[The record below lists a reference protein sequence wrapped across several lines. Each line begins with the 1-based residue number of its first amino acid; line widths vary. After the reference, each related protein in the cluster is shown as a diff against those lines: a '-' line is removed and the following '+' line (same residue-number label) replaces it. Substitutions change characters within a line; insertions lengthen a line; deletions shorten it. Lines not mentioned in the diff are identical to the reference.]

1 MSKTT
6 DPIFPDG
13 FIFKRKDT
21 SPDWVHGSLSIKVDE
36 AIAFLTANQSN
47 GWVNIEMKTG
57 KSGKHYCELDTWKPD
72 PSKAKTKTV
81 SDDSTSSAD
90 GESVPF

>member
-47 GWVNIEMKTG
+47 GWVNMEFKTS
-57 KSGKHYCELDTWKPD
+57 KAGKHYCELDTWKPD

>member
-13 FIFKRKDT
+13 FIFKRKES

-72 PSKAKTKTV
+72 PSKKKDKPAQTPSSDSAK
-81 SDDSTSSAD
+81 D
-90 GESVPF
+90 GAMPF

>member
-1 MSKTT
+1 MSKTI

-81 SDDSTSSAD
+81 SEDSTSSAD